1 MQLNGQWAA
10 LLIPSITIVVKLMIP
25 LFLPWARELRL
36 VILAETHII
45 FKVNPMESND
55 NPMEYQEEGVL
66 IFHAVLQCLN

>member
-1 MQLNGQWAA
+1 
-10 LLIPSITIVVKLMIP
+10 MIP

-36 VILAETHII
+36 VILAEKHII

-66 IFHAVLQCLN
+66 IFHAVHAAVSK